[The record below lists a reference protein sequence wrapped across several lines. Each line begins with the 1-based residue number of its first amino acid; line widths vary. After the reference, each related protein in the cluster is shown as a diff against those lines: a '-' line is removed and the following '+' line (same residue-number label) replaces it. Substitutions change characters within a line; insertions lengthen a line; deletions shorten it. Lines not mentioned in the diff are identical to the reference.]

1 MARQASTK
9 GGQATSLVDLTFDP
23 REITLNEYIDLY
35 IEKAESSESWGN
47 PIKNNPVFKRYLD
60 RPVIDL
66 FDAANDSESGNLLA
80 DAQNALEKDS
90 ARANLQ
96 SRIRTIEN
104 SGVLAKID
112 RIDAVEKTNLAE
124 DYVSL
129 SDNVA
134 KLKTR
139 GNRATSKTQ
148 FNSSKI
154 GTLVNNL
161 VEHVKKFPND
171 VPIANAIL
179 MNLETGSR
187 PSLMLGLRS
196 TDFIQNQT
204 DEAVQAQGI
213 MGSDGLLIPP
223 DRTGAKSSSE
233 RKSSNR
239 PYSTPIS
246 KRASTILQSQSQY
259 LRDVPWANKA
269 IPGLFF
275 QVLDEKTQEPRMLI
289 GSDINRVLNLVT
301 PPGLVRENTTD
312 KGQVDSTKPLTSKDL
327 RKLQI
332 QAMNSVGVSRENQA
346 MLLSRDVGGA
356 SGAQDLYI
364 GEAGNYNQPS
374 VDDLNKASQYM
385 WNQYTFTQPGG
396 KEAVKAGRTL
406 SPSTFIFKPPS
417 ETPEFINFNEA
428 VPDSA
433 PVMSTPFSAPVEASS
448 ELSDA
453 PFTENSK
460 LNQNVDTYNLEIDLK
475 NRGLDLKSLLS
486 NTAKSAVAVGAVVG
500 PLAKKAGA
508 AILPGV
514 GFSQTRD
521 EFLERGDSPL
531 AATAQAVV
539 EEVIPSAAVSRV
551 VSEAVIEPLGEEI
564 KSQVPEEGILSG
576 IGRALTGEGM
586 NFNTGGFVD
595 IDRGPEAAPATQ
607 PDQGFLSR

>member
-35 IEKAESSESWGN
+35 IEKAGSSESWGN
-47 PIKNNPVFKRYLD
+47 PIKNNPVFKKYLN

-213 MGSDGLLIPP
+213 MGSD
-223 DRTGAKSSSE
+223 
-233 RKSSNR
+233 
-239 PYSTPIS
+239 
-246 KRASTILQSQSQY
+246 
-259 LRDVPWANKA
+259 
-269 IPGLFF
+269 
-275 QVLDEKTQEPRMLI
+275 
-289 GSDINRVLNLVT
+289 
-301 PPGLVRENTTD
+301 
-312 KGQVDSTKPLTSKDL
+312 
-327 RKLQI
+327 
-332 QAMNSVGVSRENQA
+332 
-346 MLLSRDVGGA
+346 
-356 SGAQDLYI
+356 
-364 GEAGNYNQPS
+364 
-374 VDDLNKASQYM
+374 
-385 WNQYTFTQPGG
+385 
-396 KEAVKAGRTL
+396 
-406 SPSTFIFKPPS
+406 
-417 ETPEFINFNEA
+417 
-428 VPDSA
+428 
-433 PVMSTPFSAPVEASS
+433 
-448 ELSDA
+448 
-453 PFTENSK
+453 
-460 LNQNVDTYNLEIDLK
+460 
-475 NRGLDLKSLLS
+475 
-486 NTAKSAVAVGAVVG
+486 
-500 PLAKKAGA
+500 
-508 AILPGV
+508 
-514 GFSQTRD
+514 
-521 EFLERGDSPL
+521 
-531 AATAQAVV
+531 
-539 EEVIPSAAVSRV
+539 
-551 VSEAVIEPLGEEI
+551 
-564 KSQVPEEGILSG
+564 
-576 IGRALTGEGM
+576 
-586 NFNTGGFVD
+586 
-595 IDRGPEAAPATQ
+595 
-607 PDQGFLSR
+607 